1 MSPCFAMVNTTM
13 KKVVVMHRVGRG
25 PEQASFGDLPPPGVG
40 IELHREIMRRINNRY
55 FDAKDLCSMRR
66 GGPGLA
72 ELAGVI
78 PLTNGLG
85 AEAIAI
91 YAGHLEKVVSTR
103 GNCERCEAKVYA
115 ILCLVVEST
124 DPERAGRYRRMILR
138 RRALLGAAGA
148 SRDFIEEVGAAAEQE
163 ARRMA
168 ERNASRGVSN
178 QPGWNDILL
187 HRSLR

>member
-78 PLTNGLG
+78 PLTKGLG
-85 AEAIAI
+85 SEVIAV
-91 YAGHLEKVVSTR
+91 YVGHLEKIISTR
-103 GNCERCEAKVYA
+103 GHCERCEAKVYA
-115 ILCLVVEST
+115 IMCLVAKET
-124 DPERAGRYRRMILR
+124 DPAKAARYRRMMLR
-138 RRALLGAAGA
+138 CKVALGVAGQH
-148 SRDFIEEVGAAAEQE
+148 RDFLAEVQAAADQE
-163 ARRMA
+163 IRRMA
-168 ERNASRGVSN
+168 ERNARCGRIVPVW
-178 QPGWNDILL
+178 QE
-187 HRSLR
+187 